1 MQIGW
6 KRSTHLETGAE
17 SPSYGGRGGEPVWG
31 RNSAQDVGGGEEIE
45 GLLGT
50 SWEWWGNWEHWANA
64 QFWPALLAQADT
76 KRVRLASLK
85 EPFWFPGSWVMDTSP
100 GGPCVPPTA
109 EGFRGAEK
117 SRTRGHR
124 EETGGGRTHQ
134 QQQWLGHTAAGGR
147 DQGQHQQVRGDRGQ
161 SSAVREPV
169 RLVRQARG
177 HARTAQDKITVFPL

>member
-1 MQIGW
+1 M
-6 KRSTHLETGAE
+6 
-17 SPSYGGRGGEPVWG
+17 
-31 RNSAQDVGGGEEIE
+31 
-45 GLLGT
+45 
-50 SWEWWGNWEHWANA
+50 
-64 QFWPALLAQADT
+64 
-76 KRVRLASLK
+76 
-85 EPFWFPGSWVMDTSP
+85 
-100 GGPCVPPTA
+100 PPTA

-134 QQQWLGHTAAGGR
+134 QQQWLEHTAAGGR

-177 HARTAQDKITVFPL
+177 HARTAPAGQRRQRPKLSGKGVSEAGEAGQRPRKDSTSRSEKTEAKAQR